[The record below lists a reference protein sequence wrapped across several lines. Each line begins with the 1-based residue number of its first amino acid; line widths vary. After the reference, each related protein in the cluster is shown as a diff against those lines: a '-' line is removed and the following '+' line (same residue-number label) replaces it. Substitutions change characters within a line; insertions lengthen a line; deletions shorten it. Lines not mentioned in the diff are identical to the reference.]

1 MRARTLLF
9 AGALALCTIFA
20 GSARAASSSATS
32 PTGEQLFNTRC
43 SSCHGVHLQGSAD
56 APPLYGKSA
65 ADVDFMLRTGRMP
78 AAIPGGQQL
87 QQSPQFDDAQIR
99 SLVNYV
105 TSVGHGAAALPIVA
119 TGNAARGRDLFAQ
132 NCQACHGVTAHGASV
147 GASEVAPSLMST
159 APQQI
164 AEAIR
169 IGPGVMPA
177 FGMDVIN
184 QRDADDIVTY
194 VGLLQKQSYANN
206 PGGLQL
212 ANIGPVAEGFIGWVF
227 GIGLLVLLCRRIGTT
242 D

>member
-1 MRARTLLF
+1 MKARALLL
-9 AGALALCTIFA
+9 AGGLVVCTAFA
-20 GSARAASSSATS
+20 GSARAASGTAAQ
-32 PTGEQLFNTRC
+32 PMGENIYNTRC
-43 SSCHGVHLQGSAD
+43 SSCHGVHLEGSIN
-56 APPLYGKSA
+56 APPLFGKSGA
-65 ADVDFMLRTGRMP
+65 TVDFMLRTGRMP
-78 AAIPGGQQL
+78 AAIPGVQQL
-87 QQSPQFDDAQIR
+87 QQPPQFDDAQIR
-99 SLVNYV
+99 SLVAYV
-105 TSVGHGAAALPIVA
+105 TSVGHGNAALPVVA
-119 TGNAARGRDLFAQ
+119 AGNAARGRDLFAQ

-169 IGPGVMPA
+169 VGPGVMPA
-177 FGMDVIN
+177 FGMDVIS